1 MAVDS
6 TLELFTTLFGWL
18 FYNSIWDV
26 LVATGLVFLP
36 LLGLL
41 VDTIMRSYAS
51 EDSEEAGNTTLRIL
65 EVEFFVIFFV
75 MMMAAVPVVPL
86 NAIDLS
92 FTPRA
97 IIGSPAQPIATVGQ
111 SQTTY
116 GGGIS
121 FIGVPDTVD
130 VPVFWFAVMSFS
142 AGFNRAVMEA
152 VPTMADLRGYAYTL
166 RDSRIDDPSLTFK
179 AKGGW
184 PHSFPY
190 SYVRS
195 SRHTNEGITVKT
207 QDAIVR
213 IEGKDLEQLYGLI
226 RRQKINEIAL
236 SPKQANDSGQSFVE
250 SISIH
255 YIDEEITYE

>member
-1 MAVDS
+1 MTNSAS
-6 TLELFTTLFGWL
+6 ELIGSVNKGFAGKVINESSDAKTHE
-18 FYNSIWDV
+18 
-26 LVATGLVFLP
+26 
-36 LLGLL
+36 
-41 VDTIMRSYAS
+41 VDT
-51 EDSEEAGNTTLRIL
+51 
-65 EVEFFVIFFV
+65 
-75 MMMAAVPVVPL
+75 
-86 NAIDLS
+86 
-92 FTPRA
+92 
-97 IIGSPAQPIATVGQ
+97 
-111 SQTTY
+111 
-116 GGGIS
+116 
-121 FIGVPDTVD
+121 
-130 VPVFWFAVMSFS
+130 
-142 AGFNRAVMEA
+142 
-152 VPTMADLRGYAYTL
+152 PT
-166 RDSRIDDPSLTFK
+166 LTFK